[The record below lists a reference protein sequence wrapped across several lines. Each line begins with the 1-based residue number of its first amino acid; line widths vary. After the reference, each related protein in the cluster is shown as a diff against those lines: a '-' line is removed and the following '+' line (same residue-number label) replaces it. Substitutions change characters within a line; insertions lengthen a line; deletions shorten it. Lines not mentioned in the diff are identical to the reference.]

1 MKKVLV
7 IAAAAFIAILLSGCG
22 KIEKD
27 EVHDFKIVTRATDY
41 YTKEVSVDTLYLDDI
56 DDYVM
61 LYSPEE
67 ILTCEHFAEI
77 RFKKKIT
84 FYNSIDATFD
94 FLIDGENVLKARFV
108 TGAQSIPVYDGF
120 VVYSSSEYSLHLL
133 YEYQTHQSLPVT
145 SIDRNEY
152 EALETINSIL
162 NRHMREQAERQLG
175 KDVRKDFK
183 IVVKE
188 FDYKTGAFT
197 FQSVDKEGIESFI
210 VKAEPEYNENNEP
223 CARIILENEIK
234 DAYKNSVA
242 RFDFYLDGERIM
254 AAYRLIGNGNA
265 DADIR
270 WRFVLVQSEQNKRS
284 YDIVYEYYG
293 EGVREDHDIYGMP
306 MKVNRIKNSQK
317 LALETINAYLR
328 K

>member
-108 TGAQSIPVYDGF
+108 TGAQSIPVYDEF

-175 KDVRKDFK
+175 KNVWKGFK

-188 FDYKTGAFT
+188 FDYTGAFT
-197 FQSVDKEGIESFI
+197 FQSVDKEDIESFI
-210 VKAEPEYNENNEP
+210 VKVEPEYNENNEP
-223 CARIILENEIK
+223 CARMNLKNEIK

-242 RFDFYLDGERIM
+242 RFDFYLEGERIM
-254 AAYRLIGNGNA
+254 AAYRIIGNGTI

-270 WRFVLVQSEQNKRS
+270 WRFVLLQSEQNKRS

-293 EGVREDHDIYGMP
+293 EEVRARHEIYGIP
-306 MKVNRIKNSQK
+306 LKVNRIKNSQK